1 MSGIGNDV
9 QVEEIIERY
18 LDAIEARRALRDKH
32 AEPEKRGVLAHVPT
46 WFGVAVPIVVA
57 LIGFGSLRSDVATA
71 KSQSETNKDAIGVLD
86 KRLSSME
93 TDIKWLVAERKREQ

>member
-1 MSGIGNDV
+1 MSGIGNEV
-9 QVEEIIERY
+9 QIEEIIERY
-18 LDAIEARRALRDKH
+18 LDAVEARRALREKH
-32 AEPEKRGVLAHVPT
+32 LEPQKRGLISSIPT
-46 WFGVAVPIVVA
+46 WFAVAVPIVVA

-71 KSQSETNKDAIGVLD
+71 KTQSETNKDAIGVLD

>member
-1 MSGIGNDV
+1 MSGIGNEV

-18 LDAIEARRALRDKH
+18 LDAVEARRALRDKH
-32 AEPEKRGVLAHVPT
+32 SPERRGVLASVPT
-46 WFGVAVPIVVA
+46 WFTVAVPIIVA

-71 KSQSETNKDAIGVLD
+71 KSTSETNKDAIGVLD
-86 KRLSSME
+86 NRLSSME